1 MGKGSPGRGPGPV
14 VAVHKL
20 FIGSALLCALVY
32 AAWEARQFARTGAP
46 ASALVAALALVAAGG
61 LAVYLHTL
69 RGLGAKLLVHDPPRD
84 A

>member
-1 MGKGSPGRGPGPV
+1 V
-14 VAVHKL
+14 VRAHKV
-20 FIGSALLCALVY
+20 FIASALLCALVY

-61 LAVYLHTL
+61 LAAYLRAL
-69 RGLGAKLLVHDPPRD
+69 RGLGARLTSPGDARRD

>member
-1 MGKGSPGRGPGPV
+1 MVR
-14 VAVHKL
+14 AHKV
-20 FIGSALLCALVY
+20 FIASALLCALVY

-61 LAVYLHTL
+61 LAAYLRAL
-69 RGLGAKLLVHDPPRD
+69 RGLGARLTSPGDARRD